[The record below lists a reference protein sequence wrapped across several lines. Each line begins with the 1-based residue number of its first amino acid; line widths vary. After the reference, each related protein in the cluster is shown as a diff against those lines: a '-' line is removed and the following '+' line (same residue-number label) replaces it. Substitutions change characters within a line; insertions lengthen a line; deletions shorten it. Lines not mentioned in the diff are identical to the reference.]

1 MWQKRRINS
10 LPNVAR
16 VHTKTTPPCICA
28 LNNAKNQQKINRKKL
43 KKTNKNQHENAK
55 TKISRKMLKRTQ
67 QKSGCRT

>member
-43 KKTNKNQHENAK
+43 KKP
-55 TKISRKMLKRTQ
+55 TKISTKMLK
-67 QKSGCRT
+67 QKSAGKC